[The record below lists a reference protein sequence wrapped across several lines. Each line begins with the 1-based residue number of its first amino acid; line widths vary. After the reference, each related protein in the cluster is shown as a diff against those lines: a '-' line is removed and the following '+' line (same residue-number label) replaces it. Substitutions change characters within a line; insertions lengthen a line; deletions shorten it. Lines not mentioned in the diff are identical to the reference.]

1 MLSILFLG
9 NSAFA
14 AVGKETKG
22 PFGYNLYD
30 DINRPA
36 KESPKENTQK
46 EPEQTQEQTPNTPP
60 KEQPSKVEE
69 AAPKFFSNGERD
81 WEKAPSFYPNATMK
95 TAIAKYKQGNYSGAL
110 QELISVSKKDPYNPL
125 VLYYL
130 GMTYSQVG
138 NRQQAI
144 NAYESVINM
153 NSNPTLTS
161 YATKG
166 RDCIVGGPACYEEE
180 NQVKVEDDLDRFINS
195 PYGNG
200 LSDELNQQMKEQQ
213 LRSIQNRIK
222 TKDVLEDTDIDRIHK
237 FDKNK
242 SEADVDNEKIAM
254 ADTKD
259 VTNEDVLAAIET
271 LKKAGVTVS
280 VNPYPNQMP
289 INDEYA
295 QLNMM
300 LGSNN
305 YNNNNSM
312 MNMLPMLMTQN
323 KGQVDPQV
331 IQSMMMS
338 SMLPDFTFN
347 DNKKDY

>member
-1 MLSILFLG
+1 MKKAITLLLSLIILG
-9 NSAFA
+9 CYAYA
-14 AVGKETKG
+14 EEGKAKI
-22 PFGYNLYD
+22 PFNYD
-30 DINRPA
+30 LSKDINREPGT
-36 KESPKENTQK
+36 SPFVNNDTNQNQNQNNGQNNEAVPEVRSHASGENEWVT
-46 EPEQTQEQTPNTPP
+46 
-60 KEQPSKVEE
+60 
-69 AAPKFFSNGERD
+69 AR
-81 WEKAPSFYPNATMK
+81 SFYPNATIK
-95 TAIAKYKQGNYSGAL
+95 TAIGKYKQGNYSGCL

-130 GMTYSQVG
+130 GMAYSQVG
-138 NRQQAI
+138 NKQQAI
-144 NAYESVINM
+144 NAYEAVINM

-180 NQVKVEDDLDRFINS
+180 NQTKIEDELDRFINS

-222 TKDVLEDTDIDRIHK
+222 TKDVLEDTDMERIQK

-242 SEADVDNEKIAM
+242 SETNIDNEKIAM

-280 VNPYPNQMP
+280 VNPYQNQIPM
-289 INDEYA
+289 NDEYA
-295 QLNMM
+295 QLSMM
-300 LGSNN
+300 LGNNN

-312 MNMLPMLMTQN
+312 MNMLPMLITQN
-323 KGQVDPQV
+323 KGQIDPQV
-331 IQSMMMS
+331 IQTMMMS